1 MSTTDGGAGAG
12 DLWLLKFTWP
22 GISGTAAAVSPD
34 VPAARAGLEVWHSID
49 GMLGYAYLP
58 VLSPKPGPAWLRLVR
73 TLAPPAASAGEVAP
87 YHYVVETDV
96 EPGKEDDFNAW
107 YDQEHLPGL
116 AAVPGTVRAAR
127 YVDAD
132 ATASPRSYAC
142 YDLLSPATL
151 ESAPWLA
158 VRGTP
163 WSARVRPTFR
173 NTRRT
178 MFVRADAASL
188 SAF

>member
-1 MSTTDGGAGAG
+1 MSTTEGDAG
-12 DLWLLKFTWP
+12 DLWLLKFAWP
-22 GISGTAAAVSPD
+22 SGPGAAPSLSD
-34 VPAARAGLEVWHSID
+34 VPAAQAGLEVWRPID
-49 GMLGYAYLP
+49 GSLGYAYLP
-58 VLSPKPGPAWLRLVR
+58 ALGSKPGPAWLRLVR

-132 ATASPRSYAC
+132 ANGSPRYYAC

-178 MFVRADAASL
+178 MFVRADAAPL

>member
-1 MSTTDGGAGAG
+1 MEDV
-12 DLWLLKFTWP
+12 WLLKFAWP
-22 GISGTAAAVSPD
+22 AGGGTPDPAVELLG
-34 VPAARAGLEVWHSID
+34 AGGAGLRLWRSLD
-49 GMLGYAYLP
+49 GALGYAYVP
-58 VLSPKPGPAWLRLVR
+58 VGAVRATPAPTPPGGRWHRLVC
-73 TLAPPAASAGEVAP
+73 TLAPPAASAGGDAGW
-87 YHYVVETDV
+87 HYVVETDV
-96 EPGKEDDFNAW
+96 APGCEDDFNAW
-107 YDQEHLPGL
+107 YDREHLPGL

-132 ATASPRSYAC
+132 EQASPRYHAC

-178 MFVRADAASL
+178 MFARADAWSPPPVR
-188 SAF
+188 

>member
-1 MSTTDGGAGAG
+1 MSSTETAAAATG
-12 DLWLLKFTWP
+12 DLWLLRFAWP
-22 GISGTAAAVSPD
+22 RIPGTTASSPD
-34 VPAARAGLEVWHSID
+34 LPAAREGMEVWRSVD
-49 GMLGYAYLP
+49 GTLGYAYLP
-58 VLSPKPGPAWLRLVR
+58 ALGSRPTPAWQRLVR
-73 TLAPPAASAGEVAP
+73 TLALPAASAGQTAS

-96 EPGKEDDFNAW
+96 APGREDDFNAW

-132 ATASPRSYAC
+132 ATALPRYYAC

-151 ESAPWLA
+151 ESTPWLA
-158 VRGTP
+158 VRATP

-178 MFVRADAASL
+178 MFARADAASF
-188 SAF
+188 AF